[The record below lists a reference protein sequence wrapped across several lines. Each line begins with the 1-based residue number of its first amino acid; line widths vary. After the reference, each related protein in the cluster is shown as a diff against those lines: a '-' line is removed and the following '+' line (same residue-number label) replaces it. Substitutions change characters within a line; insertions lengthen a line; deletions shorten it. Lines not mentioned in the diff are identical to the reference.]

1 VIDLSVDK
9 SIGQSDGL
17 ESIIQSETGGAGV
30 DVILTATPEVKVDGS
45 LMRLLAPGGR
55 VCVFSGPRPG
65 DYQEQIDLR
74 SMHYHEQMIVGA
86 YGCSS
91 RQNRQAVELLA
102 TGKIKA
108 DWIITK
114 RTALANI
121 EDAFRHSFNRSGLKS
136 VVCGI

>member
-45 LMRLLAPGGR
+45 QMRLLAPGGR

-91 RQNRQAVELLA
+91 GQNRQAVELLA

-121 EDAFRHSFNRSGLKS
+121 EDALRHSFNRSGLKS